1 MELINYIECL
11 LRDNDCVIVPGFGA
25 FICQNVASSICD
37 GVLLP
42 PSRSVVFNAALTHN
56 DGLVAN
62 AFMKQTGCG
71 YNAAVAKV
79 EDDVKTIKESLVA
92 NHSFDFGKIGSFH
105 YSDAGCVVFAPSA
118 VGLSG
123 VNLSNYGLQPV
134 RIQNVV
140 KSEEK
145 APRRRFSEIR
155 MNALRMAASVAAIIV
170 LVLTLTTPIAID
182 SLPDKASV
190 ASISAA
196 QPKAKGK
203 SGNVV
208 EKMTKRAVKIESN
221 DIEAVEKGVGG
232 ETEKKYSVVIAS
244 LKSYGQA
251 KKFVE
256 ASSETGLVIID
267 AAKGSSVY
275 KVALATGDTKEEM
288 YSYIQ
293 KNGITEKYP
302 DVWVCRN

>member
-42 PSRSVVFNAALTHN
+42 PSRSVAFNAALTHN

-79 EDDVKTIKESLVA
+79 EGDVKTIKESLVA

-155 MNALRMAASVAAIIV
+155 MNALRIAASVAAIIV

-232 ETEKKYSVVIAS
+232 ET
-244 LKSYGQA
+244 G
-251 KKFVE
+251 
-256 ASSETGLVIID
+256 
-267 AAKGSSVY
+267 
-275 KVALATGDTKEEM
+275 
-288 YSYIQ
+288 
-293 KNGITEKYP
+293 KNI
-302 DVWVCRN
+302 V

>member
-25 FICQNVASSICD
+25 FICQNVASSICN

-42 PSRSVVFNAALTHN
+42 PSRSVAFNAALTHN

-62 AFMKQTGCG
+62 AYMKQMGCG

-208 EKMTKRAVKIESN
+208 DKIESN

-232 ETEKKYSVVIAS
+232 ETGKKYSVVIAS

-256 ASSETGLVIID
+256 TSSETGLVIID

>member
-11 LRDNDCVIVPGFGA
+11 LIDNDCVIVPGFGA

-79 EDDVKTIKESLVA
+79 EGDVKTIKESLVA

-140 KSEEK
+140 KSEGK

-155 MNALRMAASVAAIIV
+155 MNALRMATSVAAIIV

-232 ETEKKYSVVIAS
+232 ET
-244 LKSYGQA
+244 
-251 KKFVE
+251 
-256 ASSETGLVIID
+256 
-267 AAKGSSVY
+267 
-275 KVALATGDTKEEM
+275 
-288 YSYIQ
+288 
-293 KNGITEKYP
+293 GI
-302 DVWVCRN
+302 

>member
-79 EDDVKTIKESLVA
+79 EGDVKTIKESLVA

-190 ASISAA
+190 ASISSA

-232 ETEKKYSVVIAS
+232 ETEKNIV
-244 LKSYGQA
+244 
-251 KKFVE
+251 
-256 ASSETGLVIID
+256 
-267 AAKGSSVY
+267 
-275 KVALATGDTKEEM
+275 
-288 YSYIQ
+288 
-293 KNGITEKYP
+293 
-302 DVWVCRN
+302 

>member
-25 FICQNVASSICD
+25 FICQNVASSICN

-42 PSRSVVFNAALTHN
+42 PSRSVAFNAALTHN

-79 EDDVKTIKESLVA
+79 EGDVKTIKESLVA

-155 MNALRMAASVAAIIV
+155 MNALRMAVSVAAIIV

-196 QPKAKGK
+196 QPKAKRV
-203 SGNVV
+203 NVV

-275 KVALATGDTKEEM
+275 KVALATGDTKEKM

>member
-25 FICQNVASSICD
+25 FICQNFASSICD

-79 EDDVKTIKESLVA
+79 EGDVKTIKESLVA

-155 MNALRMAASVAAIIV
+155 MNALRMAVSVAAIIV

-203 SGNVV
+203 RVNVV

-232 ETEKKYSVVIAS
+232 ETGKKYSVVIAS

-256 ASSETGLVIID
+256 TSSETGLVIID

>member
-1 MELINYIECL
+1 
-11 LRDNDCVIVPGFGA
+11 
-25 FICQNVASSICD
+25 
-37 GVLLP
+37 
-42 PSRSVVFNAALTHN
+42 
-56 DGLVAN
+56 
-62 AFMKQTGCG
+62 
-71 YNAAVAKV
+71 
-79 EDDVKTIKESLVA
+79 
-92 NHSFDFGKIGSFH
+92 
-105 YSDAGCVVFAPSA
+105 
-118 VGLSG
+118 
-123 VNLSNYGLQPV
+123 
-134 RIQNVV
+134 
-140 KSEEK
+140 
-145 APRRRFSEIR
+145 

-190 ASISAA
+190 ASISTA

-208 EKMTKRAVKIESN
+208 EK
-221 DIEAVEKGVGG
+221 GVGG
-232 ETEKKYSVVIAS
+232 ETGKKYSVVIAS

-256 ASSETGLVIID
+256 TSSETGLVIID

>member
-25 FICQNVASSICD
+25 FICQNVASSICN

-42 PSRSVVFNAALTHN
+42 PSRSVAFNAALTHN

-62 AFMKQTGCG
+62 AYMKQMGCG

-79 EDDVKTIKESLVA
+79 EDDVRTIKESLVA

-155 MNALRMAASVAAIIV
+155 MNALRMAVSVAAIIV

-203 SGNVV
+203 RVNVV

-232 ETEKKYSVVIAS
+232 ETEKNIV
-244 LKSYGQA
+244 
-251 KKFVE
+251 
-256 ASSETGLVIID
+256 
-267 AAKGSSVY
+267 
-275 KVALATGDTKEEM
+275 
-288 YSYIQ
+288 
-293 KNGITEKYP
+293 
-302 DVWVCRN
+302 

>member
-42 PSRSVVFNAALTHN
+42 PSRSVAFNAALTHN

-79 EDDVKTIKESLVA
+79 EGDVKTIKESLVA

-190 ASISAA
+190 ASISSA

-232 ETEKKYSVVIAS
+232 ETVIAS

-256 ASSETGLVIID
+256 TSSETGLVIID

>member
-42 PSRSVVFNAALTHN
+42 PSRSVAFNAALTHN

-79 EDDVKTIKESLVA
+79 EGDVKTIKESLVA

-196 QPKAKGK
+196 KAKGK

>member
-25 FICQNVASSICD
+25 FICQNVASSICN

-42 PSRSVVFNAALTHN
+42 PSRSVAFNAALTHN

-62 AFMKQTGCG
+62 AYMKQMGCG

-79 EDDVKTIKESLVA
+79 EDDVKTIKESLVT

-155 MNALRMAASVAAIIV
+155 MNALRMAV
-170 LVLTLTTPIAID
+170 LLRRL
-182 SLPDKASV
+182 
-190 ASISAA
+190 
-196 QPKAKGK
+196 
-203 SGNVV
+203 
-208 EKMTKRAVKIESN
+208 
-221 DIEAVEKGVGG
+221 
-232 ETEKKYSVVIAS
+232 
-244 LKSYGQA
+244 
-251 KKFVE
+251 
-256 ASSETGLVIID
+256 
-267 AAKGSSVY
+267 
-275 KVALATGDTKEEM
+275 
-288 YSYIQ
+288 
-293 KNGITEKYP
+293 
-302 DVWVCRN
+302 

>member
-25 FICQNVASSICD
+25 FICQNVASSICN

-42 PSRSVVFNAALTHN
+42 PSRSVAFNAALTHN

-62 AFMKQTGCG
+62 AYMKQMGCG

-79 EDDVKTIKESLVA
+79 EDDVRTIKESLVA

-155 MNALRMAASVAAIIV
+155 MNALRMAVSVAAIIV

-203 SGNVV
+203 RVNVV

-221 DIEAVEKGVGG
+221 DIEAVE
-232 ETEKKYSVVIAS
+232 IAS

-256 ASSETGLVIID
+256 TSSETGLVIID

>member
-25 FICQNVASSICD
+25 FICQNVASSICN

-42 PSRSVVFNAALTHN
+42 PSRSVAFNAALTHN

-62 AFMKQTGCG
+62 AYMKQTGCG

-79 EDDVKTIKESLVA
+79 EDDVRTIKESLVA

-155 MNALRMAASVAAIIV
+155 MNALRMAVSVAAIIV

-203 SGNVV
+203 RVNVV

-221 DIEAVEKGVGG
+221 YIEAVEKGVGG

-244 LKSYGQA
+244 LKSYCQA

-256 ASSETGLVIID
+256 TSSETGLVIID

>member
-145 APRRRFSEIR
+145 APRCRFSEIR

-182 SLPDKASV
+182 SLPDKASI
-190 ASISAA
+190 ASISQLSLRLRAR
-196 QPKAKGK
+196 
-203 SGNVV
+203 V
-208 EKMTKRAVKIESN
+208 ETLL
-221 DIEAVEKGVGG
+221 
-232 ETEKKYSVVIAS
+232 KK
-244 LKSYGQA
+244 
-251 KKFVE
+251 
-256 ASSETGLVIID
+256 
-267 AAKGSSVY
+267 
-275 KVALATGDTKEEM
+275 
-288 YSYIQ
+288 
-293 KNGITEKYP
+293 
-302 DVWVCRN
+302 